1 MKLMDNVFTALQG
14 DFFSFLCH
22 ALISFFYGIAE
33 YYRYVVFNFLSD
45 EHNVY
50 PVTEQYGA
58 QNGYTVQ
65 VLPLQG
71 LVELR
76 ASYFSPHTENKVC
89 TNLNIWFSNGWNSA
103 ILCKQSFMLLFK
115 WVLPGWQDVYVQIQ
129 PGCCVQ
135 WCGSVFCLE
144 WDLLSLAPLV
154 PQRGHLWGQLH
165 GGKTVVNS
173 IAFSTG

>member
-1 MKLMDNVFTALQG
+1 MCLQLYRVT
-14 DFFSFLCH
+14 FFSFLCH

-33 YYRYVVFNFLSD
+33 YYKYIVFNFLSD

-89 TNLNIWFSNGWNSA
+89 TNLNI
-103 ILCKQSFMLLFK
+103 
-115 WVLPGWQDVYVQIQ
+115 
-129 PGCCVQ
+129 
-135 WCGSVFCLE
+135 
-144 WDLLSLAPLV
+144 
-154 PQRGHLWGQLH
+154 
-165 GGKTVVNS
+165 
-173 IAFSTG
+173 